1 MSNTSREILNSLIAL
16 LILLVGGAVFWAI
29 VGQGKSQTRSID
41 PPGPPQVE
49 VILAQE
55 HTGPLDLEVD
65 GTVVPF
71 REITV
76 SAEVA
81 GRIAFKADECQA
93 GKYVET
99 EQLLLRIDPQEYQLE
114 EQQLTKELEQS
125 EATIRELIVE
135 IENVEELITLARE
148 DTDLQRKELARTEAL
163 GKTGVITDSQ
173 VDQERRD
180 MLASTNRLITLINQ
194 QRLLSAS
201 SGRLKAARGFVLA
214 NLKKA
219 RLNLQRTQLKA
230 RVTGMIVSDD
240 VEQGSFVQR
249 GETLYTIEDTSAVE
263 VKCTLRMEQLYWLL
277 NSPANDAPGS
287 PGSAARDYQL
297 PPTPATVVYQLEGRK
312 YLWQGT
318 LARYDGI
325 GLDERTRTIP
335 CRILVDKPREIYS
348 SDDNAALTGPKA
360 LVRGMYVSIILHVQP
375 GTTLITVPEFAIKPG
390 NLIWTVVE
398 KQLSIEPVRVVRI
411 QHGKAFIKAE
421 TGILTAGTQ
430 IVTTP
435 IAGDYDGMPVKV
447 VPSDL
452 RKTAPDRT

>member
-16 LILLVGGAVFWAI
+16 LILFVGGAVFWAL

-49 VILAQE
+49 VVLAQE

-125 EATIRELIVE
+125 EATIWELTVE
-135 IENVEELITLARE
+135 IENVEKLISLARE
-148 DTDLQRKELARTEAL
+148 DTDLQRKELARTESL

-180 MLASTNRLITLINQ
+180 MLASANRLITLINQ
-194 QRLLSAS
+194 QRLLHAS

-214 NLKKA
+214 KLKKA

-263 VKCTLRMEQLYWLL
+263 VKCTLRMDQLYWLL
-277 NSPANDAPGS
+277 NSPADVAPGS
-287 PGSAARDYQL
+287 AGSAARDYQL
-297 PPTPATVVYQLEGRK
+297 PPTAATVVYQLEGRK

-325 GLDERTRTIP
+325 GLDERTRTVP
-335 CRILVDKPREIYS
+335 CRILVDKPREIHS

-360 LVRGMYVSIILHVQP
+360 LVRGMYVSVILHVQL
-375 GTTLITVPEFAIKPG
+375 GTSLITVPEFAIKPG

-398 KQLSIEPVRVVRI
+398 NQLSIERVHVVRV

-421 TGILTAGTQ
+421 TGTLTAGAQ

-435 IAGDYDGMPVKV
+435 IAGDYDGMPVEV

-452 RKTAPDRT
+452 RTTAPDRT